1 MTSSETTG
9 KYPTMFCSEKIGSPQ
24 AISPIIGI
32 SVISLEGIILDVLI
46 VSAYRGSIADFLTLK
61 VDAILSTF
69 PGLIVEVA
77 FRYPL
82 IFVLEISVLSE
93 ICC

>member
-1 MTSSETTG
+1 M
-9 KYPTMFCSEKIGSPQ
+9 
-24 AISPIIGI
+24 
-32 SVISLEGIILDVLI
+32 ISLEGTTFSILMVSEYLRSI
-46 VSAYRGSIADFLTLK
+46 VDFLTLK
-61 VDAILSTF
+61 FVTIFSTF

-82 IFVLEISVLSE
+82 IVVLEISVLSE